1 MFDTHAIARRLA
13 GAGFTVEQADAITDA
28 VRQAAARGD
37 HVTSETF
44 AAGLA
49 ELRIGLASLEARLI
63 KWMIGTVFVAAGLVA
78 AALRVA
84 G

>member
-28 VRQAAARGD
+28 VRQAAGRGD
-37 HVTSETF
+37 HVTPETF

-49 ELRIGLASLEARLI
+49 ELRVELAGLEARLI